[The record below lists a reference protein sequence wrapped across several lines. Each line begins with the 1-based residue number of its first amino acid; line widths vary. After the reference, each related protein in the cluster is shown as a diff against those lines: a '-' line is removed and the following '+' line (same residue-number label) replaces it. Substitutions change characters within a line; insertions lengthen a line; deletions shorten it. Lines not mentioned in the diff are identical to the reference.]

1 MQRLCN
7 VETADVMITTSQLE
21 VAILCF
27 THLLTSVAAL
37 EHNTVGIC

>member
-21 VAILCF
+21 VAILYF